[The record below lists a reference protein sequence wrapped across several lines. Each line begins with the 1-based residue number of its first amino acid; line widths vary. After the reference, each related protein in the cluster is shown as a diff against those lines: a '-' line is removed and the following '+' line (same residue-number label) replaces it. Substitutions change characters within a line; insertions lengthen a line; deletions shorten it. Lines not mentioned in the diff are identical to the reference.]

1 MPTSIEWTRGEDG
14 TPGETWN
21 PLRGCRRI
29 SPGCE
34 HCYAERQ
41 AARPILSGPGLPYEG
56 LVQFGRQGPRWTGAT
71 AGPDQL
77 DVPLRWKKPRKVFPC
92 SMSDLFF
99 EGFSFERIAAVFGI
113 MAATPQH
120 TYQVLTK
127 RIERA
132 RRFVEWA
139 ERAGADVAGPV
150 DLCTIMARNHGS
162 DLSDPQATRWPLPN
176 VWIGTSIEDQQRA
189 DERLPHL
196 HAVPAAVH
204 FVSYEPALGPVDFR
218 PWLKDC
224 TSCRRRTIDWI
235 IIGDS
240 GEPGVDRPV
249 RHGPEPRHV
258 DGARFDGDSR
268 LDGDDRAGPRLDVRH
283 QQVECVGGRLE
294 RVDAS
299 RSGDSG
305 EHGEAADAPTQV
317 EHGGTGR
324 DVPPVAGV
332 VPVTPY
338 LADHLDVVGI
348 DPGGELDLGPVR
360 GEVNQRGG
368 RHGHRR
374 CLSAMD
380 RLDSSVPQLWDHMCS
395 SNVHGPTSSPA
406 RALAR

>member
-1 MPTSIEWTRGEDG
+1 MSTSIEWTD
-14 TPGETWN
+14 ETWN

-41 AARPILSGPGLPYEG
+41 AARPILSGPGLPYAG

-139 ERAGADVAGPV
+139 ERAGDHVAGPV
-150 DLCTIMARNHGS
+150 DLFTIMARNHGS
-162 DLSDPQATRWPLPN
+162 ELSDPQPTRWPLPN
-176 VWIGTSIEDQQRA
+176 VWIGTSVEDQQRA

-196 HAVPAAVH
+196 LQIPAAVR

-218 PWLKDC
+218 PWLRPVACSQCGSPTRAECAKQHPG
-224 TSCRRRTIDWI
+224 TLRTVRVGDIPDTGIVWI
-235 IIGDS
+235 IVGGES
-240 GEPGVDRPV
+240 GP
-249 RHGPEPRHV
+249 
-258 DGARFDGDSR
+258 GARPFD
-268 LDGDDRAGPRLDVRH
+268 LAWARATVA
-283 QQVECVGGRLE
+283 QCK
-294 RVDAS
+294 A
-299 RSGDSG
+299 
-305 EHGEAADAPTQV
+305 
-317 EHGGTGR
+317 
-324 DVPPVAGV
+324 AGV
-332 VPVTPY
+332 PVFFKQAGARPERFVAPAAHP
-338 LADHLDVVGI
+338 L
-348 DPGGELDLGPVR
+348 ELQQDAVARGVALGPHAFKQGSDWREFVKLR
-360 GEVNQRGG
+360 
-368 RHGHRR
+368 
-374 CLSAMD
+374 D
-380 RLDSSVPQLWDHMCS
+380 RKGADLAELPEDLRVQEWP
-395 SNVHGPTSSPA
+395 GA
-406 RALAR
+406 RP

>member
-1 MPTSIEWTRGEDG
+1 MSTSIEWTD
-14 TPGETWN
+14 ETWN

-41 AARPILSGPGLPYEG
+41 AARPILSGPGLPYAG

-196 HAVPAAVH
+196 LEIPAAVR
-204 FVSYEPALGPVDFR
+204 FVSYEPALEAVNFG
-218 PWLKDC
+218 PWLSPRKAREATQRQIEVVRLMKEAIHTADDAADLLEMLPEK
-224 TSCRRRTIDWI
+224 TRAALQAGLALRRGIDWI
-235 IIGDS
+235 IVGGES
-240 GEPGVDRPV
+240 GPGARPFDLAWARSTIRQAREAGVRVFFKQAGARPV
-249 RHGPEPRHV
+249 ASYYDEALREMYDAAGWEWPDPIGWDEH
-258 DGARFDGDSR
+258 DGQ
-268 LDGDDRAGPRLDVRH
+268 PRLDAKIAVKLRDRKGADLA
-283 QQVECVGGRLE
+283 ELPE
-294 RVDAS
+294 DLRVQ
-299 RSGDSG
+299 
-305 EHGEAADAPTQV
+305 EW
-317 EHGGTGR
+317 
-324 DVPPVAGV
+324 
-332 VPVTPY
+332 
-338 LADHLDVVGI
+338 
-348 DPGGELDLGPVR
+348 PG
-360 GEVNQRGG
+360 
-368 RHGHRR
+368 
-374 CLSAMD
+374 
-380 RLDSSVPQLWDHMCS
+380 
-395 SNVHGPTSSPA
+395 A
-406 RALAR
+406 RP